1 MSVEPEKE
9 GTERAQ
15 RKLDFAVRQI
25 CRNISAFSPEELEEM
40 VRERLIDPQTVP
52 PDLRTRNVRY
62 RLGLTK

>member
-1 MSVEPEKE
+1 MRVEPD
-9 GTERAQ
+9 GDERIQ

-40 VRERLIDPQTVP
+40 VKERLIEPRTVP
-52 PDLRTRNVRY
+52 PELRTENVKC

>member
-1 MSVEPEKE
+1 MNVELD
-9 GTERAQ
+9 GDERIR

-40 VRERLIDPQTVP
+40 VREKLIDPKAVP
-52 PDLRTRNVRY
+52 PELRTEGVRY

>member
-1 MSVEPEKE
+1 MSVEPDGVELI
-9 GTERAQ
+9 Q
-15 RKLDFAVRQI
+15 RKLDCAVRQI

-40 VRERLIDPQTVP
+40 VRERLLDPGTVP

>member
-1 MSVEPEKE
+1 MNVEPD
-9 GTERAQ
+9 GDERIR

-40 VRERLIDPQTVP
+40 VREKLIDPKVVP
-52 PDLRTRNVRY
+52 PELRTSSVRY

>member
-1 MSVEPEKE
+1 MSVQLD
-9 GTERAQ
+9 GSDALR

-40 VRERLIDPQTVP
+40 VREKLIDPKAVP
-52 PDLRTRNVRY
+52 PELRTQGVRY